1 MIKYLSKELIG
12 VLMKLKS
19 GFVLE
24 KVGGAHLAVAVGERA
39 EEFKVL
45 IKLNSTGAFLWN
57 IIAER
62 DVTESELTDAL
73 LSSYEVSREIA
84 ERDVAAFI
92 KNLLDGGL
100 IDG

>member
-1 MIKYLSKELIG
+1 
-12 VLMKLKS
+12 MKLKS

-24 KVGGAHLAVAVGERA
+24 KVGGSYLAVAVGERA

-45 IKLNSTGAFLWN
+45 VKVNRTGAFLWN

-62 DVTESELTDAL
+62 DVTEEELTDAL
-73 LSSYEVSREIA
+73 LSSYDVSRDIA

-92 KNLLDGGL
+92 KDLLDGGL